1 MQQTSKLACLR
12 KYNNFM
18 IEIAHGGTAA
28 DQAFFVWNRCWIQ
41 GYALVVWNYC
51 ARSEAELSLYISLNE
66 LRLVIP

>member
-1 MQQTSKLACLR
+1 MQQTSKLACL
-12 KYNNFM
+12 YHNFM
-18 IEIAHGGTAA
+18 IEIAHGGTAAA

-41 GYALVVWNYC
+41 EYALVVWSYC